1 MKRII
6 TIIMLSLFSTI
17 ANADGH
23 AKANAFAITLK
34 VPASDVLKL
43 RKC

>member
-1 MKRII
+1 MKKII

-23 AKANAFAITLK
+23 AKANALQ
-34 VPASDVLKL
+34 LL
-43 RKC
+43 